1 MLDVKAIENAEF
13 YFHLLAAKRL
23 MAKYCRPMT
32 LI

>member
-13 YFHLLAAKRL
+13 YFNLLAAKSR
-23 MAKYCRPMT
+23 MTKYCTT